1 MSSTAA
7 SPSDDA
13 KAIWVYTTMGKILAA
28 WLVKWPENLKEDV
41 LSKEI
46 SPLTSHEQIENMTQ
60 FAQRETIVRKD
71 DPSACESPLYAPRPS
86 P

>member
-7 SPSDDA
+7 SPNDA

-46 SPLTSHEQIENMTQ
+46 SRLETDEQIENMTQ
-60 FAQRETIVRKD
+60 YAQRETIVREN
-71 DPSACESPLYAPRPS
+71 DPSACGPTNPYALRR
-86 P
+86 

>member
-46 SPLTSHEQIENMTQ
+46 SRLETDEQIENMTQ
-60 FAQRETIVRKD
+60 YAQRETIVREG
-71 DPSACESPLYAPRPS
+71 DPSACDSANPYALRP
-86 P
+86 